1 MEENPVDNIDEDTL
15 DDVTYKVY
23 ETPWKRLNTSLEM
36 VGKSPI
42 NLHGVP
48 RNCRATYKHQTEIG
62 KSCRH
67 V

>member
-15 DDVTYKVY
+15 DDITYKVY
-23 ETPWKRLNTSLEM
+23 ETPWKHLNTSLERVDM
-36 VGKSPI
+36 SLI

-48 RNCRATYKHQTEIG
+48 QNCRATYKHQTEIG

-67 V
+67 M